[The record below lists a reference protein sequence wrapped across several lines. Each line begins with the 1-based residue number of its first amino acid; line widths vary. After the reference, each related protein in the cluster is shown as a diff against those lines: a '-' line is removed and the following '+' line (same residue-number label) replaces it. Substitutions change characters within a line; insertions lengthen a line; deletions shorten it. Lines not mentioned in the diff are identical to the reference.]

1 MKVKDLISK
10 EIDIDI
16 VEDVTDDFAI
26 AFVGPIH
33 LTVAGLKE
41 FSDVLNYEVEVDED
55 NALATVMIDY
65 PIDEVWE
72 HRLSRMQDFFNAV
85 AGFCSDANYKLWFVD
100 DDPDRFDR

>member
-26 AFVGPIH
+26 AFCGPLS
-33 LTVAGLKE
+33 LTDAGLKE
-41 FSDVLNYEVEVDED
+41 FSDVLEYEVEVDED

-72 HRLSRMQDFFNAV
+72 HRLSRMQKFFKAA
-85 AGFCSDANYKLWFVD
+85 AGYCSETKYKLWFAEEI
-100 DDPDRFDR
+100 